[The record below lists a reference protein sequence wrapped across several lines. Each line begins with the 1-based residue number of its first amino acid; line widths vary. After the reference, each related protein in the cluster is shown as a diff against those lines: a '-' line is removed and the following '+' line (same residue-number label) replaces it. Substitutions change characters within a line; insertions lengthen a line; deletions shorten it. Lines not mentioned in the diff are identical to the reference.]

1 MRAALFKK
9 PLFRRKAERVAAT
22 KKVVLAGN
30 PNAGKTTLFNALT
43 KSNLRTGNFH
53 GVTTSPARK
62 TVGGITYSDVPGMY
76 AFRPFSMEEKSAID
90 EVKSA
95 DLVINV
101 VDALT
106 LENSLNLTRQ
116 IIASGVK
123 TVVYITKSAS
133 LKKRG
138 GKIDLDKLS
147 RHLGVPVF
155 DCPPK
160 KLKKIIEEDTPLSP
174 LVRTAPP
181 SSMRGEP
188 SGESVRAISS
198 SVMRG
203 EPSGESVRAI
213 SSSGMREKP
222 SGVTAHA
229 SSTSGTSGVA
239 VRPKVPLSE
248 AYSGGNLKVAK
259 IDRLFYNRYFSLA
272 FFVAAIVLM
281 FFLAFHPLMPGVIL
295 KNAVEDLI
303 CVKLSDAITQ
313 NMQNPAVISLV
324 SEGILGG
331 AGGVFSFIPQLLILY
346 LFLTVLDECGIT
358 SALSFATDGL
368 FEKVRLSGRAAFSL
382 TSGFGCTAA
391 AILTTRGYSTKRA
404 QKRTVAILPFVPCG
418 AKLPVFLTFLSPLF
432 ENPFPVITIFY
443 FAGVA
448 VALLCSLLMKGGKE
462 ELLSEVTPIS
472 VPRLKAVA
480 IKLYFY
486 LKGFIMKVV
495 GVVMLFCVLS
505 WLLSHFT
512 FSFRY
517 VEAEES
523 MLAAISKVILP
534 VFYPMGVTDWRIAYA
549 LLGGFAAKENI
560 AATIALLMPLGTGLS
575 LSATLAVCT
584 FVLLSPACISAF
596 SASCKEVGLKFS
608 LKCIAVQLFIAFLGA
623 YLIHLIFI
631 WI

>member
-1 MRAALFKK
+1 MNTAILK
-9 PLFRRKAERVAAT
+9 RKAAERVAT

-53 GVTTSPARK
+53 GVTTSPVRK
-62 TVGGITYSDVPGMY
+62 TRGGVTYADVPGMY
-76 AFRPFSMEEKSAID
+76 AFRPYSMEEQSAID

-123 TVVYITKSAS
+123 TVVYITKSAN
-133 LKKRG
+133 LKRRG
-138 GKIDLDKLS
+138 GKVDIEKLS
-147 RHLGVPVF
+147 SHLGVPVY

-160 KLKKIIEEDTPLSP
+160 KLKKLIEGEKFPNVKKD
-174 LVRTAPP
+174 P
-181 SSMRGEP
+181 S
-188 SGESVRAISS
+188 AIL
-198 SVMRG
+198 
-203 EPSGESVRAI
+203 AQ
-213 SSSGMREKP
+213 
-222 SGVTAHA
+222 
-229 SSTSGTSGVA
+229 
-239 VRPKVPLSE
+239 
-248 AYSGGNLKVAK
+248 AYSGGNLRVSR
-259 IDRLFYNRYFSLA
+259 IDKLFYNRFFSLA
-272 FFVAAIVLM
+272 FFVAAILLM
-281 FFLAFHPLMPGVIL
+281 FFLAFHPIMPGVLL
-295 KNAVEDLI
+295 KNLVEDLV
-303 CVKLSDAITQ
+303 CVKLSDAITA
-313 NMQNPAVISLV
+313 NMQSPAVISLV

-331 AGGVFSFIPQLLILY
+331 AGGVLSFIPQLIILY
-346 LFLTVLDECGIT
+346 FFLTVLDESGIT
-358 SALSFATDGL
+358 SALAFATDGL

-391 AILTTRGYSTKRA
+391 AILTTRGYSTKSA

-432 ENPFPVITIFY
+432 ENPFPVITAFY

-448 VALLCSLLMKGGKE
+448 VALLCSLLVKGGKE
-462 ELLSEVTPIS
+462 DLLSEVTPVS
-472 VPRLKAVA
+472 LPQLKAVI

-486 LKGFIMKVV
+486 VKGFIIKVA

-505 WLLSHFT
+505 WLLSHFS
-512 FSFRY
+512 FSFCY
-517 VEAEES
+517 VEAAEES
-523 MLAAISKVILP
+523 MLCAISKIILP

-549 LLGGFAAKENI
+549 VLGGFAAKENI
-560 AATIALLMPLGTGLS
+560 AATVALLMPLGTGLS

-584 FVLLSPACISAF
+584 FILLSPACISAF

-608 LKCIAVQLFIAFLGA
+608 LKCVAVQFFLAFLGA
-623 YLIHLIFI
+623 YLIHLTFI

>member
-1 MRAALFKK
+1 MKAAILK
-9 PLFRRKAERVAAT
+9 RRTAEQAAT

-62 TVGGITYSDVPGMY
+62 TRGGVTYADVPGMY
-76 AFRPFSMEEKSAID
+76 AFKPYSMEEQSAID

-123 TVVYITKSAS
+123 TVVYITKSAN
-133 LKKRG
+133 LKRRG
-138 GKIDLDKLS
+138 GKVDIEKLS
-147 RHLGVPVF
+147 AHLGVPVY

-160 KLKKIIEEDTPLSP
+160 KLKKLIEGGKFT
-174 LVRTAPP
+174 
-181 SSMRGEP
+181 
-188 SGESVRAISS
+188 
-198 SVMRG
+198 
-203 EPSGESVRAI
+203 
-213 SSSGMREKP
+213 
-222 SGVTAHA
+222 GVKKNPATGL
-229 SSTSGTSGVA
+229 TD
-239 VRPKVPLSE
+239 
-248 AYSGGNLKVAK
+248 AYSGGNLRVSR
-259 IDRLFYNRYFSLA
+259 IDKLFYNRFFSLA
-272 FFVAAIVLM
+272 FFVAAILLM
-281 FFLAFHPLMPGVIL
+281 FFLAFHPIMPGVLL
-295 KNAVEDLI
+295 KNLVEDLV
-303 CVKLSDAITQ
+303 CVKLSDAITA

-331 AGGVFSFIPQLLILY
+331 AGGVLSFVPQLIILY
-346 LFLTVLDECGIT
+346 FFLTVLDESGIT
-358 SALSFATDGL
+358 SALAFATDGL

-391 AILTTRGYSTKRA
+391 AILTTRGYSTKSA

-432 ENPFPVITIFY
+432 ENPFPVITAFY

-448 VALLCSLLMKGGKE
+448 VALLCSLLVKGGKE
-462 ELLSEVTPIS
+462 DLLSEVTPVS
-472 VPRLKAVA
+472 LPQLKAVI

-486 LKGFIMKVV
+486 VKGFIIKVA

-505 WLLSHFT
+505 WLLSHFS
-512 FSFRY
+512 FSFCY
-517 VEAEES
+517 VETAEES
-523 MLAAISKVILP
+523 MLCAISKVILP

-549 LLGGFAAKENI
+549 VLGGFAAKENI
-560 AATIALLMPLGTGLS
+560 AATVALLMPLGTGLT

-584 FVLLSPACISAF
+584 FILLSPACISAF

-608 LKCIAVQLFIAFLGA
+608 LKCVAVQLFLAFLGA

>member
-1 MRAALFKK
+1 MKAAILK
-9 PLFRRKAERVAAT
+9 RRTAEQAAT

-62 TVGGITYSDVPGMY
+62 TRGGVTYADVPGMY
-76 AFRPFSMEEKSAID
+76 AFKPYSMEEQSAID

-123 TVVYITKSAS
+123 TVVYITKSAN
-133 LKKRG
+133 LKRRG
-138 GKIDLDKLS
+138 GKVDIEKLS
-147 RHLGVPVF
+147 AHLGVPVY

-160 KLKKIIEEDTPLSP
+160 KLKKLIEGGKFT
-174 LVRTAPP
+174 
-181 SSMRGEP
+181 
-188 SGESVRAISS
+188 
-198 SVMRG
+198 
-203 EPSGESVRAI
+203 
-213 SSSGMREKP
+213 
-222 SGVTAHA
+222 GVKKNPATGL
-229 SSTSGTSGVA
+229 TD
-239 VRPKVPLSE
+239 
-248 AYSGGNLKVAK
+248 AYSGGNLRVSR
-259 IDRLFYNRYFSLA
+259 IDKLFYNRFFSLA
-272 FFVAAIVLM
+272 FFVAAILLM
-281 FFLAFHPLMPGVIL
+281 FFLAFHPIMPGVLL
-295 KNAVEDLI
+295 KNLVEDLV
-303 CVKLSDAITQ
+303 CVKLSDAITA

-331 AGGVFSFIPQLLILY
+331 AGGVLSFVPQLIILY
-346 LFLTVLDECGIT
+346 FFLTVLDESGIT
-358 SALSFATDGL
+358 SALAFATDGL

-391 AILTTRGYSTKRA
+391 AILTTRGYSTKSA

-432 ENPFPVITIFY
+432 ENPFPVITAFY

-448 VALLCSLLMKGGKE
+448 VALLCSLLVKGGKE
-462 ELLSEVTPIS
+462 DLLSEVTPVS
-472 VPRLKAVA
+472 LPQLKAVI

-486 LKGFIMKVV
+486 VKGFIIKVA

-505 WLLSHFT
+505 WLLSHFS
-512 FSFRY
+512 FSFCY
-517 VEAEES
+517 VEEEES
-523 MLAAISKVILP
+523 MLCAISKIILP

-549 LLGGFAAKENI
+549 VLGGFAAKENI
-560 AATIALLMPLGTGLS
+560 AATVALLMPLGTGLT

-584 FVLLSPACISAF
+584 FILLSPACISAF

-608 LKCIAVQLFIAFLGA
+608 LKCVAVQLFLAFLGA